1 MANRIQTE
9 IDIAVKGSAEVK
21 KISKALDNLY
31 GEITQV
37 NNKTGEFVKN
47 FSNLNNILSLVKKNF
62 DNAASGT
69 LQQEKAA
76 RLLLVAE
83 RQLNKE
89 YQQREALLQRLRTAP
104 MPLPGTGIGRDR
116 SPESFKNRNMKGKR
130 SSLIPGRSLFGQSV
144 TVEGGASGRS
154 RQILQEE
161 QALQEALARMNQRS
175 FGRFKF
181 LPPEELTGQSE
192 SIFRGQSSPVEA
204 KIKQTLANRK
214 KSEIEIADIRNR
226 ALQKVQANEQ
236 RLITLRKNAIKS
248 ASGNTGVFSSSA
260 ANLVQRGSI
269 TGTASQGSTI
279 KSMHK
284 TGFSAFSARADE
296 ISRLTTAEQNLSTI
310 RNQAAE
316 KLKSQA
322 SIERR
327 RAKTESLGA
336 NFRRFRRGRTSED
349 RAIRGRVASNALIG
363 GAFPLLF
370 GQGGAASAG
379 GALGGATGG
388 LLGGQFGFAL
398 SLVGTQLG
406 SLIDNLVGGAS
417 KLGQALGPFTQD
429 TEAITASLGL
439 QNSVQQAQIK
449 LIEQVEGKTA
459 AFNAAMK
466 LMANDIGQRGVDA
479 LKQFGESSR
488 ILSSQFTLAITKLQ
502 AFAAGVANF
511 VLRITGLEDRLKKAD
526 AGKVV
531 GAAAVRGNSEA
542 LGLIQRQKKIDEMDT
557 RGGEGKRKEALQAQL
572 DIEKQIFAIREQQ
585 KTKLAEITLEYD
597 QAVQRNKEELQ
608 LKEAVKK
615 LTETGMSEAIA
626 KEVAKREQLRD
637 KVLEEVDASADAL
650 RLERAKLGNTD
661 KELERLKEIDAK
673 LAEILKKREKIKD
686 ETEKTVE
693 GIKKQ
698 DKEIKKVKVTK
709 EEIADLLANEMTNA
723 LMGLIEGTKSL
734 GESLASIA
742 KSLARMFLNAAFQNI
757 FNHMFQISEQGSY
770 NRAGSFKAFQ
780 YGGVVNSP
788 TLGMIGEGGEPEYV
802 IPASKM
808 DGAMARYSAG
818 ARGGAVIPGGSH
830 ESGTV
835 AGGTGNA
842 IVEYTGPVLNFNGD
856 EYVPKTAVPEI
867 INTAAKQGA
876 SAGRSQAFATLK
888 NSRSQ
893 RVTLGL

>member
-269 TGTASQGSTI
+269 TGTASQGSRI

-296 ISRLTTAEQNLSTI
+296 ISRLATAEQNLSTI

-327 RAKTESLGA
+327 RAKTESFGA
-336 NFRRFRRGRTSED
+336 NFRRFRRNRPGD
-349 RAIRGRVASNALIG
+349 RGIRQQVFQSAAIG
-363 GAFPLLF
+363 GGFPLLF
-370 GQGGAASAG
+370 GGGPLQALAG
-379 GALGGATGG
+379 GLGG
-388 LLGGQFGFAL
+388 
-398 SLVGTQLG
+398 
-406 SLIDNLVGGAS
+406 
-417 KLGQALGPFTQD
+417 
-429 TEAITASLGL
+429 
-439 QNSVQQAQIK
+439 
-449 LIEQVEGKTA
+449 
-459 AFNAAMK
+459 
-466 LMANDIGQRGVDA
+466 
-479 LKQFGESSR
+479 
-488 ILSSQFTLAITKLQ
+488 
-502 AFAAGVANF
+502 
-511 VLRITGLEDRLKKAD
+511 
-526 AGKVV
+526 
-531 GAAAVRGNSEA
+531 
-542 LGLIQRQKKIDEMDT
+542 
-557 RGGEGKRKEALQAQL
+557 
-572 DIEKQIFAIREQQ
+572 
-585 KTKLAEITLEYD
+585 
-597 QAVQRNKEELQ
+597 
-608 LKEAVKK
+608 
-615 LTETGMSEAIA
+615 
-626 KEVAKREQLRD
+626 
-637 KVLEEVDASADAL
+637 
-650 RLERAKLGNTD
+650 
-661 KELERLKEIDAK
+661 
-673 LAEILKKREKIKD
+673 
-686 ETEKTVE
+686 
-693 GIKKQ
+693 GI
-698 DKEIKKVKVTK
+698 
-709 EEIADLLANEMTNA
+709 
-723 LMGLIEGTKSL
+723 
-734 GESLASIA
+734 
-742 KSLARMFLNAAFQNI
+742 
-757 FNHMFQISEQGSY
+757 
-770 NRAGSFKAFQ
+770 
-780 YGGVVNSP
+780 
-788 TLGMIGEGGEPEYV
+788 
-802 IPASKM
+802 
-808 DGAMARYSAG
+808 
-818 ARGGAVIPGGSH
+818 
-830 ESGTV
+830 
-835 AGGTGNA
+835 
-842 IVEYTGPVLNFNGD
+842 
-856 EYVPKTAVPEI
+856 
-867 INTAAKQGA
+867 
-876 SAGRSQAFATLK
+876 
-888 NSRSQ
+888 
-893 RVTLGL
+893 

>member
-1 MANRIQTE
+1 VANRIQTE

-89 YQQREALLQRLRTAP
+89 YQQREALLQRFRTAP
-104 MPLPGTGIGRDR
+104 MPLPGTGVGRDR

-130 SSLIPGRSLFGQSV
+130 SSLIPGESLFGQSV
-144 TVEGGASGRS
+144 NIEER
-154 RQILQEE
+154 LQ
-161 QALQEALARMNQRS
+161 QSLA
-175 FGRFKF
+175 
-181 LPPEELTGQSE
+181 
-192 SIFRGQSSPVEA
+192 
-204 KIKQTLANRK
+204 KQTANRK
-214 KSEIEIADIRNR
+214 KLEQEIENIRNR
-226 ALQKVQANEQ
+226 SDQKRLQNEQ

-248 ASGNTGVFSSSA
+248 ASQNTGVFGSSA

-296 ISRLTTAEQNLSTI
+296 ISRLATAEQNLSTI

-379 GALGGATGG
+379 GALGGAAGG

-417 KLGQALGPFTQD
+417 KLGQALGPFTQN
-429 TEAITASLGL
+429 TEAVTNSLGL
-439 QNSVQQAQIK
+439 QNSVQQAQLQ
-449 LIEQVEGKTA
+449 LIEQVQGKTA

-466 LMANDIGQRGVDA
+466 LMANDIGERGVNA
-479 LKQFGESSR
+479 LKQFGESTK

-502 AFAAGVANF
+502 A
-511 VLRITGLEDRLKKAD
+511 
-526 AGKVV
+526 
-531 GAAAVRGNSEA
+531 
-542 LGLIQRQKKIDEMDT
+542 
-557 RGGEGKRKEALQAQL
+557 
-572 DIEKQIFAIREQQ
+572 
-585 KTKLAEITLEYD
+585 
-597 QAVQRNKEELQ
+597 
-608 LKEAVKK
+608 
-615 LTETGMSEAIA
+615 
-626 KEVAKREQLRD
+626 
-637 KVLEEVDASADAL
+637 
-650 RLERAKLGNTD
+650 
-661 KELERLKEIDAK
+661 
-673 LAEILKKREKIKD
+673 
-686 ETEKTVE
+686 
-693 GIKKQ
+693 
-698 DKEIKKVKVTK
+698 
-709 EEIADLLANEMTNA
+709 
-723 LMGLIEGTKSL
+723 
-734 GESLASIA
+734 
-742 KSLARMFLNAAFQNI
+742 
-757 FNHMFQISEQGSY
+757 
-770 NRAGSFKAFQ
+770 
-780 YGGVVNSP
+780 
-788 TLGMIGEGGEPEYV
+788 
-802 IPASKM
+802 
-808 DGAMARYSAG
+808 
-818 ARGGAVIPGGSH
+818 
-830 ESGTV
+830 
-835 AGGTGNA
+835 
-842 IVEYTGPVLNFNGD
+842 
-856 EYVPKTAVPEI
+856 
-867 INTAAKQGA
+867 
-876 SAGRSQAFATLK
+876 
-888 NSRSQ
+888 
-893 RVTLGL
+893 